1 MPRTKKQV
9 QAVEPTKADAP
20 LNEPVAT
27 ESAPPPLTKEDYIKA
42 RATIKQWRENKKAR
56 PKRQCSEKQLAALA
70 AGRAR
75 NQRFKKQD
83 KPSD

>member
-9 QAVEPTKADAP
+9 QAVEPINDAQP
-20 LNEPVAT
+20 IEPVAT
-27 ESAPPPLTKEDYIKA
+27 ESTLPPLTKEDYIKA